1 MTNNDSDFETI
12 AAFID
17 SERVDPLA
25 LKRALASEEG
35 RNYLVQ
41 LVAMREVMATPP
53 LPTAIA
59 IAPPRSTSW
68 RGLVTCSVF
77 FGPAET

>member
-53 LPTAIA
+53 LTCLGSSDHPI
-59 IAPPRSTSW
+59 IGEQRSGRLLTPV
-68 RGLVTCSVF
+68 L
-77 FGPAET
+77 